1 MNDNAPKPRDGT
13 PAGERTDA
21 PATNGAEALIR
32 MLQAY
37 GVRHLFGVCGDTS
50 LPYYDALYRLDHG
63 ITHVL
68 ARDERSAAYMA
79 DAYARVSGRVGVCE
93 GPSGGGATYLLPG
106 LVEANES
113 SVPVLGFTSDVAVTS
128 RGRYPLTELDQ
139 QSLYAPLTKW
149 NGTFHSVANI
159 GDQVRAAFRAMTTGR
174 PGAAHLCV
182 PYDVQKQPVAPETLW
197 AQPEHGSWPS
207 WRSAPDASAVE
218 QAAKCLLAARQ
229 PVFVCG
235 GGVISAGACDELARL
250 ALLLDAP
257 VCTTISGKGSVS
269 DSFELSAGVVG
280 SNGGVLATREVIAA
294 ADLVVF
300 VGCRAGS
307 TSTEHWRY
315 PRQGTTVI
323 HIDVDAFAISTSYPT
338 EVALVGDARLALA
351 ALISCV
357 EPARGAKPPGSEAA
371 SPGRKLVEVARRAK
385 ASDFDPLAAS
395 DERPIRP
402 ERVVATLRRVL
413 PDDAIVCADPGTACP
428 YFAAYF
434 DLPQPGRW
442 FITNRAQGALG
453 FSLPAALGAWFG
465 RPQSRCVAVMGD
477 GSFGFV
483 AGELETVLRHDAPL
497 LLVVLSNA
505 SFGWIKAS
513 QRASYGKRYFSV
525 DFRAT
530 DHAAIARAYGM
541 ARWRVDDPAEL
552 EATVQAALA
561 HGGPALVDIVTQPLE
576 LAAAPVSQWM
586 G

>member
-1 MNDNAPKPRDGT
+1 MHSGDG
-13 PAGERTDA
+13 AA
-21 PATNGAEALIR
+21 AQNGAEALIR

-50 LPYYDALYRLDHG
+50 LPYYDALHRLEHG

-79 DAYARVSGRVGVCE
+79 DAYARVSARVGVCE

-139 QSLYAPLTKW
+139 QALYAPLTKW
-149 NGTFHSVANI
+149 NGTFQSAATI
-159 GDQVRAAFRAMTTGR
+159 GDQVRAAFRAMSTGR
-174 PGAAHLCV
+174 PGSAHLCV
-182 PYDVQKQPVAPETLW
+182 PYDVQKQPVSPETLW
-197 AQPEHGSWPS
+197 AQPEHGGWPS
-207 WRSAPDASAVE
+207 WRSAPDESQVTR
-218 QAAKCLLAARQ
+218 AAQCLLEARQ

-235 GGVISAGACDELARL
+235 GGVIAAGAFDEIARL

-257 VCTTISGKGSVS
+257 VCTTVSGKGAVS
-269 DSFELSAGVVG
+269 DAFELSAGVVG
-280 SNGGVLATREVIAA
+280 SNGGVPATRDVIAA
-294 ADLVVF
+294 ADAVVF

-315 PRQGTTVI
+315 PRPGTTVI
-323 HIDVDAFAISTSYPT
+323 HIDVDAFAISTSYLT
-338 EVALVGDARLALA
+338 EAALVGDARLALA
-351 ALISCV
+351 ALIARI
-357 EPARGAKPPGSEAA
+357 EPERGSSPPGADPA
-371 SPGRKLVEVARRAK
+371 SPGRKLADAARRVK
-385 ASDFDPLAAS
+385 ASGFAALAAS
-395 DERPIRP
+395 DERPIKP
-402 ERVVATLRRVL
+402 ERIVATLRRVL
-413 PDDAIVCADPGTACP
+413 ADDAIVCADPGTPCP

-434 DLPQPGRW
+434 ELPRPGRW
-442 FITNRAQGALG
+442 FITNRAHGALG
-453 FSLPAALGAWFG
+453 FSLPAALGAWFA
-465 RPQSRCVAVMGD
+465 RPASRCVAVMGD

-483 AGELETVLRHDAPL
+483 AGELETVLRYDAPL

-530 DHAAIARAYGM
+530 DHAQIARAYGM
-541 ARWRVDDPAEL
+541 ASWRVEDPTQL
-552 EATVQAALA
+552 EPALRAALA